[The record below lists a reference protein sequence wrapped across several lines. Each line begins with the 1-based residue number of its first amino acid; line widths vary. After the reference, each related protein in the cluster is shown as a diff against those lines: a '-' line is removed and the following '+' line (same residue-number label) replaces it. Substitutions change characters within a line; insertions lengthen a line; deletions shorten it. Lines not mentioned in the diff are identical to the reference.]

1 MKKLFI
7 QSLCPKS
14 LKKVLKDVVNT
25 KAIVDLIQDS
35 IDSITEVKNELY
47 YEKRIEALEGLVEAQ
62 QRVIAELS
70 K

>member
-14 LKKVLKDVVNT
+14 LKEVLKDVVNT

>member
-7 QSLCPKS
+7 QLLGPKS
-14 LKKVLKDVVNT
+14 LKEVLKDVVNT

>member
-47 YEKRIEALEGLVEAQ
+47 YEKRIEVLEGLVEAQ